1 MVPPE
6 EVEELNAPTTLPADF
21 GEWDSGDSPAAQPAK
36 PATARVFVS
45 PVEDRVPYSGKRAS
59 AAAYAEAEQIFQP
72 PQPEREMHMDVSK
85 GKKKKLL
92 SLIGAGSLAFVI
104 ILGFMTYS
112 KMRAVTLA
120 PKPTVVQQQQPVVT
134 NVPQQTATNLPQ
146 QKAANLPP
154 PAPEP
159 APANTVTDRQRAQAE
174 AMNHQLSAP
183 SRIPRDLKM
192 LAGREAPP
200 SSGFAASNVDGIGG
214 SGVTG
219 NVFSGQN
226 GPRVKV
232 AAPTTMSISAGV
244 AGGLLI
250 QKTAPA
256 YPQIAREA
264 RVSGT
269 VVIQAT
275 ISKSGAIEKLRAVS
289 GPTMLRQP
297 AMDAVK
303 TWRYKP
309 YMLDGEPVD
318 VETTVSVNFTLGG

>member
-6 EVEELNAPTTLPADF
+6 EIEELNAPTTLPADF

-36 PATARVFVS
+36 PATARVSVS
-45 PVEDRVPYSGKRAS
+45 PVEDRVPHSGSRAS

-72 PQPEREMHMDVSK
+72 PQAKREKHKDESK
-85 GKKKKLL
+85 GKKKLL
-92 SLIGAGSLAFVI
+92 PLIGAGSLAFV
-104 ILGFMTYS
+104 LVVGFMTYS
-112 KMRAVTLA
+112 KMRSGTPA
-120 PKPTVVQQQQPVVT
+120 PMPTVVQQPVVT
-134 NVPQQTATNLPQ
+134 NTLPQQTATNLPS
-146 QKAANLPP
+146 
-154 PAPEP
+154 PAPQP
-159 APANTVTDRQRAQAE
+159 APANTMTDRERAQAE
-174 AMNHQLSAP
+174 TMNHQLSAP
-183 SRIPRDLKM
+183 SRIPSDLKM

-200 SSGFAASNVDGIGG
+200 SSGFASSTMDGIGG
-214 SGVTG
+214 GGATG
-219 NVFSGQN
+219 NVFGGQN

-232 AAPTTMSISAGV
+232 AAPTKMSISAGV

-275 ISKSGAIEKLRAVS
+275 ISKTGAIENLRAVS

-297 AMDAVK
+297 ALDAVK

>member
-1 MVPPE
+1 MVPTE
-6 EVEELNAPTTLPADF
+6 EIEELNAPTTLPADF
-21 GEWDSGDSPAAQPAK
+21 GEWDGGDSPAAQPAK
-36 PATARVFVS
+36 SATARVSVS
-45 PVEDRVPYSGKRAS
+45 PVEDRVPLSGKRAS

-72 PQPEREMHMDVSK
+72 TQPEREKHMDESK
-85 GKKKKLL
+85 GKKKLVR
-92 SLIGAGSLAFVI
+92 LIGVGSLAFAL

-120 PKPTVVQQQQPVVT
+120 PRPTVVQQPVVT
-134 NVPQQTATNLPQ
+134 NVPQQTTT
-146 QKAANLPP
+146 NLPP

-159 APANTVTDRQRAQAE
+159 APAETMTDRQRAQAE
-174 AMNHQLSAP
+174 AMNHQLNAP
-183 SRIPRDLKM
+183 SRIPNDLKM

-200 SSGFAASNVDGIGG
+200 SSGFASSGLDGIGG
-214 SGVTG
+214 MGSAG

-232 AAPTTMSISAGV
+232 AAPTKMSISAGV

-250 QKTAPA
+250 QKTAPV

-275 ISKSGAIEKLRAVS
+275 ISKTGAIEKLHAVS

-303 TWRYKP
+303 TWHYKP

>member
-6 EVEELNAPTTLPADF
+6 EIEELNAPTTLPADF
-21 GEWDSGDSPAAQPAK
+21 GEWDSGDFPAAQPAK
-36 PATARVFVS
+36 PATVRVSVPS
-45 PVEDRVPYSGKRAS
+45 VEDRVPQSGKRSS

-72 PQPEREMHMDVSK
+72 PQPK
-85 GKKKKLL
+85 GEKHVVEGNDKKKKLVR
-92 SLIGAGSLAFVI
+92 LIGVGSLAFAL

-112 KMRAVTLA
+112 KMRAGTPS
-120 PKPTVVQQQQPVVT
+120 PKPTVVQQPVVT
-134 NVPQQTATNLPQ
+134 NTPQQTVT
-146 QKAANLPP
+146 NLPP

-159 APANTVTDRQRAQAE
+159 APANTMTDRQRTQAE
-174 AMNHQLSAP
+174 AMNHQLNAP
-183 SRIPRDLKM
+183 SRIPNDLKM

-200 SSGFAASNVDGIGG
+200 SSGFASSGMDGMGG
-214 SGVTG
+214 MGSAG

-232 AAPTTMSISAGV
+232 AAPTKMSISAGV

-250 QKTAPA
+250 QKTSPA

-275 ISKSGAIEKLRAVS
+275 ISKTGAIEKLRAVS

>member
-1 MVPPE
+1 MVPTE
-6 EVEELNAPTTLPADF
+6 EIEELNAPTTLPADF
-21 GEWDSGDSPAAQPAK
+21 GEWDGGDSPAAQPAK
-36 PATARVFVS
+36 PATARVSVS
-45 PVEDRVPYSGKRAS
+45 PVEDRVPHSGKRAS
-59 AAAYAEAEQIFQP
+59 AAAYAEAEHIFQP
-72 PQPEREMHMDVSK
+72 LQPEREKHMDESK
-85 GKKKKLL
+85 GKKKLVR
-92 SLIGAGSLAFVI
+92 LIGVGSLAFAL

-120 PKPTVVQQQQPVVT
+120 PRPTVVQQPVVT
-134 NVPQQTATNLPQ
+134 NVPQQTTT
-146 QKAANLPP
+146 NLPP

-159 APANTVTDRQRAQAE
+159 APAETMTDRQRAQAE
-174 AMNHQLSAP
+174 AMNHQLNAP
-183 SRIPRDLKM
+183 SRIPNDLKM

-200 SSGFAASNVDGIGG
+200 SSGFASSGLDGIGG
-214 SGVTG
+214 MGSAG

-232 AAPTTMSISAGV
+232 AAPTKMSISAGV

-250 QKTAPA
+250 QKTAPV

-275 ISKSGAIEKLRAVS
+275 ISKTGAIEKLHAVS

-303 TWRYKP
+303 TWHYKP

>member
-1 MVPPE
+1 V
-6 EVEELNAPTTLPADF
+6 VDR
-21 GEWDSGDSPAAQPAK
+21 SPNSA
-36 PATARVFVS
+36 S
-45 PVEDRVPYSGKRAS
+45 RAS

-72 PQPEREMHMDVSK
+72 PHPKREKQKDESK
-85 GKKKKLL
+85 GKQKGLVP
-92 SLIGAGSLAFVI
+92 LIGVGSLAFLLV
-104 ILGFMTYS
+104 LGFVGYA
-112 KMRAVTLA
+112 KMRSGTPV
-120 PKPTVVQQQQPVVT
+120 PRPTVVQQPTVT
-134 NVPQQTATNLPQ
+134 NTPQQQT
-146 QKAANLPP
+146 AANLPP
-154 PAPEP
+154 APEQT
-159 APANTVTDRQRAQAE
+159 PANTVTDRQRAQAE
-174 AMNHQLSAP
+174 TMNHQLSAP
-183 SRIPRDLKM
+183 SRIPNDLKM

-200 SSGFAASNVDGIGG
+200 SSGFVSSGMDGMGG
-214 SGVTG
+214 MGSAG
-219 NVFSGQN
+219 NAFSGQN

-232 AAPTTMSISAGV
+232 AAPAKMSISAGV

-250 QKTAPA
+250 QKTTPV

-275 ISKSGAIEKLRAVS
+275 ISKTGTIENLRAVS

-297 AMDAVK
+297 ALDAVK

>member
-6 EVEELNAPTTLPADF
+6 EIEELDAPTTLPADF

-36 PATARVFVS
+36 PATARVSVS
-45 PVEDRVPYSGKRAS
+45 PVEDRVPHSGKRAS

-72 PQPEREMHMDVSK
+72 PQPEREKHMDESK
-85 GKKKKLL
+85 GKKKLMP
-92 SLIGAGSLAFVI
+92 LIGAGSLAFVI
-104 ILGFMTYS
+104 VLGFMTYS
-112 KMRAVTLA
+112 KMRSVTLA
-120 PKPTVVQQQQPVVT
+120 PKPMVVQQQPVVT
-134 NVPQQTATNLPQ
+134 NVPRQTAT
-146 QKAANLPP
+146 NLPP

-159 APANTVTDRQRAQAE
+159 APADTMTDRQRAQAE

-183 SRIPRDLKM
+183 SQIPRDLKM

-200 SSGFAASNVDGIGG
+200 SSGFASSNMDGIGG
-214 SGVTG
+214 GGATG

-232 AAPTTMSISAGV
+232 AAPTKMSISAGV

-250 QKTAPA
+250 QKTAPS

-275 ISKSGAIEKLRAVS
+275 ISKTGAIENLRAVS

>member
-6 EVEELNAPTTLPADF
+6 EIEVAQPTTLPADF
-21 GEWDSGDSPAAQPAK
+21 NEWDSGDTIATQPSK
-36 PATARVFVS
+36 PATARVSVS
-45 PVEDRVPYSGKRAS
+45 PAEDRVPHPVSRAS

-72 PQPEREMHMDVSK
+72 PQPKREKYKEESN
-85 GKKKKLL
+85 GKKKGLAP
-92 SLIGAGSLAFVI
+92 LIGAGSLAFVL

-112 KMRAVTLA
+112 KMRSSAPA
-120 PKPTVVQQQQPVVT
+120 PKPTVVQQPVVT
-134 NVPQQTATNLPQ
+134 NTPQQT
-146 QKAANLPP
+146 AANLPP

-159 APANTVTDRQRAQAE
+159 TPANTLTDRQRAQAE
-174 AMNHQLSAP
+174 TMNQRLSAP
-183 SRIPRDLKM
+183 SRIPSDLKM

-200 SSGFAASNVDGIGG
+200 PSGFASSGMDGIGG
-214 SGVTG
+214 MGSAG

-226 GPRVKV
+226 GPKVKV
-232 AAPTTMSISAGV
+232 AAPSKMSISAGV

-250 QKTAPA
+250 EKTSPV

-275 ISKSGAIEKLRAVS
+275 ISKTGTIENLRVVS

-297 AMDAVK
+297 ALDAVK
-303 TWRYKP
+303 TWRYRP

>member
-6 EVEELNAPTTLPADF
+6 EIEELDAPTTLPADF
-21 GEWDSGDSPAAQPAK
+21 GEWDSGDSPAAQSTK

-45 PVEDRVPYSGKRAS
+45 PVEDRVPHSDERAS

-72 PQPEREMHMDVSK
+72 PQPEREKQMDESK
-85 GKKKKLL
+85 GKKKLVR
-92 SLIGAGSLAFVI
+92 LIGAGSLAFI
-104 ILGFMTYS
+104 IVLGFMTIS
-112 KMRAVTLA
+112 KMRSVTLA
-120 PKPTVVQQQQPVVT
+120 PKPTVVQQQPVVT
-134 NVPQQTATNLPQ
+134 NVPQQQTAT
-146 QKAANLPP
+146 NLPP

-159 APANTVTDRQRAQAE
+159 APADTMTDHQRAQAE

-200 SSGFAASNVDGIGG
+200 SSGFASSNMDGIGG
-214 SGVTG
+214 GGGTG

-226 GPRVKV
+226 GLRVKV
-232 AAPTTMSISAGV
+232 AAPTKMSISAGV

-250 QKTAPA
+250 QKTAPV

-275 ISKSGAIEKLRAVS
+275 ISKTGAIENLHAVS

-309 YMLDGEPVD
+309 YMLDGEPVG

>member
-6 EVEELNAPTTLPADF
+6 EIEELNAPTTLPADF
-21 GEWDSGDSPAAQPAK
+21 GEWDSGDSPAAQPAI
-36 PATARVFVS
+36 PATVRVSVS
-45 PVEDRVPYSGKRAS
+45 PVEDRVPHSGKRAS

-72 PQPEREMHMDVSK
+72 PQPKREEPVVD
-85 GKKKKLL
+85 GKDKKKLVR
-92 SLIGAGSLAFVI
+92 LIGVGSLAFAL

-112 KMRAVTLA
+112 KMRSGTPV
-120 PKPTVVQQQQPVVT
+120 PKPTVVQQPVVT
-134 NVPQQTATNLPQ
+134 NTPQQTTT
-146 QKAANLPP
+146 NLPP

-159 APANTVTDRQRAQAE
+159 APANTMTDRQRAQAE
-174 AMNHQLSAP
+174 AMNHQLNAP
-183 SRIPRDLKM
+183 SRIPNDLKM

-200 SSGFAASNVDGIGG
+200 SSGFASSGIDGMGG
-214 SGVTG
+214 MGSAA

-226 GPRVKV
+226 GPKVKV
-232 AAPTTMSISAGV
+232 AAPTKMSISAGV

-250 QKTAPA
+250 QKTAPT

-275 ISKSGAIEKLRAVS
+275 ISKTGAIQNLRAVS